1 MPVGAPDPAGAH
13 GTAPARATPRAR
25 TTAVGESAFM
35 RAAYIEQLGP
45 PDLIRW
51 GELPAPEPAPGEVL
65 VDVLATT
72 VNPVDAFVR
81 SGLFRT
87 PLSFPFVIGRDL
99 VGTVASAGS
108 GFTVGETVWC
118 NSLGHDGRQGA
129 AAEQAAVPADRLYRL
144 PPGVRPEEAVAV
156 FHPAAT
162 AHLALFA
169 HGGLRPGGTVL
180 VGGAAGNVGCA
191 LVEFAARAGARVLAT
206 AAPRDHAHVRSLGAA
221 EVVDYHADDLAQRLT
236 ALAPTGVDVHVDTS
250 GRHDLRTAV
259 ALLAHRG
266 RVVLM
271 SGPRAEPTLPVG
283 PLYMKDGSLRGFAI
297 SHATT
302 AELAEAAAATNDLL
316 AAGALRPRAVEYHPL
331 SAAAQTHRR
340 MERGE
345 LHGRRV
351 VLRP

>member
-1 MPVGAPDPAGAH
+1 
-13 GTAPARATPRAR
+13 
-25 TTAVGESAFM
+25 M
-35 RAAYIEQLGP
+35 RAAYIEKLGP
-45 PDLIRW
+45 PDVIRW
-51 GELPAPEPAPGEVL
+51 DELPPPVPKSGEVL
-65 VDVLATT
+65 VDVLATA
-72 VNPVDAFVR
+72 VDPVDTFVR
-81 SGLFRT
+81 SGVFRT
-87 PLSFPFVIGRDL
+87 PLTFPFVVGRDL

-108 GFTVGETVWC
+108 GFAAGETVWC

-169 HGGLRPGGTVL
+169 HGGLRPGETVL
-180 VGGAAGNVGCA
+180 VGGAGGNVGSA
-191 LVEFAARAGARVLAT
+191 LVELAACAGARVLAT

-221 EVVDYHADDLAQRLT
+221 EVVDYHADDLVERLA
-236 ALAPTGVDVHVDTS
+236 ALAPDGVDVHVDTS
-250 GRHDLRTAV
+250 GRNDLRAAV

-266 RVVLM
+266 RVVLLA
-271 SGPRAEPTLPVG
+271 GARDEAALPVG

-297 SHATT
+297 SHATVT
-302 AELAEAAAATNDLL
+302 ELAGAADAVNERL
-316 AAGALRPRAVEYHPL
+316 ARGGLRPRAVEYGSL
-331 SAAAQTHRR
+331 SETARAHQRV
-340 MERGE
+340 ERGE